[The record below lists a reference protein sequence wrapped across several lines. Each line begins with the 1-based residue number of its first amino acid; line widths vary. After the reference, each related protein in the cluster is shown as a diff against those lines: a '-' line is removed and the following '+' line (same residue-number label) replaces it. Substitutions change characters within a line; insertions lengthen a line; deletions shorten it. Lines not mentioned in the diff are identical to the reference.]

1 MWFVSLI
8 SAFRPLFSVKRRSVP
23 KLLWVKNSLITFSE
37 HDIGAQILRNSHP
50 PGLEVLCKKGVLR
63 NFVKCTGKQGLFIIK
78 ENLPQVFCCELFEI
92 SMKIFFD
99 RTLPVAASELLNHS
113 D

>member
-23 KLLWVKNSLITFSE
+23 GLKILLSRSLNM
-37 HDIGAQILRNSHP
+37 ILVLKFLETVTH
-50 PGLEVLCKKGVLR
+50 LEVLCKKGVLR

>member
-1 MWFVSLI
+1 M
-8 SAFRPLFSVKRRSVP
+8 
-23 KLLWVKNSLITFSE
+23 
-37 HDIGAQILRNSHP
+37 ILVLKFLETVTH
-50 PGLEVLCKKGVLR
+50 LEVLCKKGVLR
-63 NFVKCTGKQGLFIIK
+63 NFVKCTAKQGLFIIK

-113 D
+113 DWNAYNDLEELYEWDTLQK